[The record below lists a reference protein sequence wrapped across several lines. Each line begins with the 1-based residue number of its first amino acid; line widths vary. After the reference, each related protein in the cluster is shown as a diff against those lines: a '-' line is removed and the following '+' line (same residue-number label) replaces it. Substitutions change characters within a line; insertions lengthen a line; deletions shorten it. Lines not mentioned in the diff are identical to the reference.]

1 MTSFSLAIDAYARPD
16 APLRSS
22 RTIEYDLFARVTR
35 RLTLAS
41 RAREA
46 DFPALVAALHEN
58 DRLWRTLAV
67 DVADPGNALPAS
79 LRAQLFYLHEFT
91 VAHSRKVAEEG
102 ASVDVLIDINTA
114 IMRGLRG
121 MTGDG
126 K

>member
-1 MTSFSLAIDAYARPD
+1 MTSLSLAIDAYARPD
-16 APLRSS
+16 APLRNS

-91 VAHSRKVAEEG
+91 AAHSRKVVEEG
-102 ASVDVLIDINTA
+102 AFVDVLIDINTA